1 MNEREYDLLLA
12 ETAGELPPPPE
23 EQAEPWSRAMK
34 YILWGLALVTF
45 RLELFYLQFILPCIG
60 SGLVFLGFRSL
71 RRSARGFAA
80 AYAASAILLV
90 MDALGTAANAVRPE
104 YFGALGYFT
113 FAANIVLKFTLLF
126 GLRSGIRTAF
136 SATSG
141 ERRQDLSFWVAAA
154 YAGVVLIALLETLVP
169 ARDDEDALLRVLVA
183 AALYI
188 ALLALLRRLS
198 RRHRIAPAER
208 PQDLGLWA
216 VAAYAGVVAI
226 ALLEILTPAQS
237 NEDSWLRALAAAALY
252 IALLVLLRRQGRA
265 LAGRGYRIAPAPVRL
280 SARVVFALY
289 ALAIAVL
296 LVSALLLGP
305 RLKSAEA
312 EPFETAETAQAR
324 AELVE
329 QGMPEWLAGSLTEA
343 ELELCDGASEVQGV
357 VVEEKA
363 LETPDAERLELG
375 VWAVYLADGRTRFY
389 AAFRWLEPPR
399 FKLQEALRAEPD
411 GNEAVSDF
419 AACLLY
425 TKDGEELAAPLEVS
439 LGGGLKAEEL
449 GEFGLFW
456 NEHSLEKLGHTQY
469 EPYVKFSMPFGAED
483 VHGWLAY
490 TYDAGV
496 ELEGSGTVFGTVV
509 YYHQS
514 TPQYPFAD
522 LSDSVNVIFGDKS
535 WLRSSHYC
543 LL

>member
-1 MNEREYDLLLA
+1 MSEHEYDLLLA
-12 ETAGELPPPPE
+12 EAAGELPPPPE

-45 RLELFYLQFILPCIG
+45 RLELVYLQFILPYIG
-60 SGLVFLGFRSL
+60 SVLVFLGFRSL
-71 RRSARGFAA
+71 RRSARGFAI
-80 AYAASAILLV
+80 AYAASIVLLI
-90 MDALGTAANAVRPE
+90 MRALGIAAGAVRPE

-113 FAANIVLKFTLLF
+113 SAAGIVLNFTLLL

-141 ERRQDLSFWVAAA
+141 EGPRDLSLWPAAA
-154 YAGVVLIALLETLVP
+154 YAGVVAIALLETLVP
-169 ARDDEDALLRVLVA
+169 ARSDGNALPRVLVA

-188 ALLALLRRLS
+188 ALLALLRR
-198 RRHRIAPAER
+198 
-208 PQDLGLWA
+208 
-216 VAAYAGVVAI
+216 
-226 ALLEILTPAQS
+226 
-237 NEDSWLRALAAAALY
+237 
-252 IALLVLLRRQGRA
+252 QGRA
-265 LAGRGYRIAPAPVRL
+265 LAGRGYRIAPVPVRL
-280 SARVVFALY
+280 SARAVFALY
-289 ALAIAVL
+289 ALVIAAL
-296 LVSALLLGP
+296 LVPALLLGP

-329 QGMPEWLAGSLTEA
+329 LGMPEWLAGSLTEA
-343 ELELCDGASEVQGV
+343 ELTLCEGATEVKGV
-357 VVEEKA
+357 VTDENTA
-363 LETPDAERLELG
+363 ETPDTERLELG

-389 AAFRWLEPPR
+389 SAFRWLEPPR
-399 FKLQEALRAEPD
+399 FNLQEALRAEPD

-425 TKDGEELAAPLEVS
+425 TKDGEKLASPLEVS

-469 EPYVKFSMPFGAED
+469 EPYVEFSIPFGAED

-514 TPQYPFAD
+514 APQYPFAD
-522 LSDSVNVIFGDKS
+522 LSDSFNVIFGDKS

>member
-60 SGLVFLGFRSL
+60 SVLVFLGFRSL

-154 YAGVVLIALLETLVP
+154 YAGVVAIALLETLAP
-169 ARDDEDALLRVLVA
+169 ARSTEDA
-183 AALYI
+183 
-188 ALLALLRRLS
+188 
-198 RRHRIAPAER
+198 
-208 PQDLGLWA
+208 Q
-216 VAAYAGVVAI
+216 
-226 ALLEILTPAQS
+226 
-237 NEDSWLRALAAAALY
+237 LRALAAAALY

-265 LAGRGYRIAPAPVRL
+265 LAGRGYRIAPVPVRL
-280 SARVVFALY
+280 GARAVFALY
-289 ALAIAVL
+289 ALALAVL
-296 LVSALLLGP
+296 LVPALLLGP

-324 AELVE
+324 SELVE
-329 QGMPEWLAGSLTEA
+329 LGMPEWLAGSLTEQ
-343 ELELCDGASEVQGV
+343 ELVLCEGASEVQGA

-363 LETPDAERLELG
+363 LETPDTERLELG

-399 FKLQEALRAEPD
+399 FNSQEALRAEPD

-469 EPYVKFSMPFGAED
+469 EPYVEFSMPFGAED

-514 TPQYPFAD
+514 TPQYPFSD
-522 LSDSVNVIFGDKS
+522 LSDSFMVFGNQR

>member
-1 MNEREYDLLLA
+1 MSEHEYDLLLA
-12 ETAGELPPPPE
+12 EAAGELPPPPE

-45 RLELFYLQFILPCIG
+45 RLELVYLQFILPCVG
-60 SGLVFLGFRSL
+60 SVLVFLGFRSL
-71 RRSARGFAA
+71 RRSARGFAI
-80 AYAASAILLV
+80 AYAASIVLLI
-90 MDALGTAANAVRPE
+90 MRALGIAAGAVRPE

-113 FAANIVLKFTLLF
+113 SAAGIVLNFTLLL

-141 ERRQDLSFWVAAA
+141 EGPRGLSLWPAAA
-154 YAGVVLIALLETLVP
+154 YAGVIVIALLETLVP
-169 ARDDEDALLRVLVA
+169 ARSDGNALPRM
-183 AALYI
+183 
-188 ALLALLRRLS
+188 LS
-198 RRHRIAPAER
+198 
-208 PQDLGLWA
+208 
-216 VAAYAGVVAI
+216 
-226 ALLEILTPAQS
+226 
-237 NEDSWLRALAAAALY
+237 AAALY

-265 LAGRGYRIAPAPVRL
+265 LAGRGYRIAPVPVRL
-280 SARVVFALY
+280 SARAVFALY
-289 ALAIAVL
+289 ALVIAAL
-296 LVSALLLGP
+296 LVPALLLGP

-329 QGMPEWLAGSLTEA
+329 LGMPEWLAGSLTEA
-343 ELELCDGASEVQGV
+343 ELALCKGATEVKGV
-357 VVEEKA
+357 VTDENTA
-363 LETPDAERLELG
+363 ETPDTERLELG

-389 AAFRWLEPPR
+389 SAFRWLEPPR
-399 FKLQEALRAEPD
+399 FNLQEALRAEPD

-469 EPYVKFSMPFGAED
+469 EPYVEFSIPFGAED

-514 TPQYPFAD
+514 APQYPFAN
-522 LSDSVNVIFGDKS
+522 LSDSFNVIFGDKS
-535 WLRSSHYC
+535 RLRSSHYC

>member
-1 MNEREYDLLLA
+1 
-12 ETAGELPPPPE
+12 
-23 EQAEPWSRAMK
+23 MK

-45 RLELFYLQFILPCIG
+45 RLELFYLQFILPCVG
-60 SGLVFLGFRSL
+60 SVLVFLGFRSL
-71 RRSARGFAA
+71 RRSARGFAT
-80 AYAASAILLV
+80 AYAASIVLLI
-90 MDALGTAANAVRPE
+90 MRALGIAAGAVRPE

-113 FAANIVLKFTLLF
+113 SAAGIVLNFTLLL

-141 ERRQDLSFWVAAA
+141 EVPRDLSFWSAAA
-154 YAGVVLIALLETLVP
+154 YAGVIVLALLETLVP
-169 ARDDEDALLRVLVA
+169 ARSDGNALPRVLVA

-198 RRHRIAPAER
+198 RRHRIAPVES
-208 PQDLGLWA
+208 PQDLALWA

-226 ALLEILTPAQS
+226 ALLETLAPARS
-237 NEDSWLRALAAAALY
+237 TEDAWLRMLSAAALY

-265 LAGRGYRIAPAPVRL
+265 LAGRGYRIAPVPVRL
-280 SARVVFALY
+280 SARAVFALY
-289 ALAIAVL
+289 ALVIAAL
-296 LVSALLLGP
+296 LVPALLLGP

-312 EPFETAETAQAR
+312 EPFGTAETAQAR

-329 QGMPEWLAGSLTEA
+329 LGMPEWLAGSLTEA
-343 ELELCDGASEVQGV
+343 ELTLCEGAAEVKGV
-357 VVEEKA
+357 VTDENTA
-363 LETPDAERLELG
+363 ETPDTKRLELG

-389 AAFRWLEPPR
+389 SAFRWLEPPR
-399 FKLQEALRAEPD
+399 FNLQEALRAEPD

-425 TKDGEELAAPLEVS
+425 TKDGEELASPLEVS

-469 EPYVKFSMPFGAED
+469 EPYVEFSIPFGAED

-514 TPQYPFAD
+514 VPQYPFAD
-522 LSDSVNVIFGDKS
+522 LSDSFNVIFGDKS

>member
-60 SGLVFLGFRSL
+60 SVLVFLGFRSL

-113 FAANIVLKFTLLF
+113 FAANIVLNFTLLF

-154 YAGVVLIALLETLVP
+154 YTGVVAIALLETLTP
-169 ARDDEDALLRVLVA
+169 ARSTEDAQLRALAA

-198 RRHRIAPAER
+198 RRRRIAPAER
-208 PQDLGLWA
+208 PQDLALWA

-226 ALLEILTPAQS
+226 AMLEPLAPARS
-237 NEDSWLRALAAAALY
+237 TEDAQLRALAAAALY

-280 SARVVFALY
+280 GARAVFALY
-289 ALAIAVL
+289 ALAITVL
-296 LVSALLLGP
+296 LVPAMLLGP

-312 EPFETAETAQAR
+312 KPFETAETAQAR

-329 QGMPEWLAGSLTEA
+329 LGMPEWLAGSLTEQ

-399 FKLQEALRAEPD
+399 FNLQEALRAEPD

-469 EPYVKFSMPFGAED
+469 EPYVEFSMPFGAED

-522 LSDSVNVIFGDKS
+522 LSDSFNVIFGDKS

>member
-34 YILWGLALVTF
+34 YIIWGLALVTF

-60 SGLVFLGFRSL
+60 SVLVFLGFRSL
-71 RRSARGFAA
+71 RRSARGFAT

-141 ERRQDLSFWVAAA
+141 ERRQDLSFWAAAA
-154 YAGVVLIALLETLVP
+154 YTGVVLIALLETLVP
-169 ARDDEDALLRVLVA
+169 ARDNEDALLRVLV
-183 AALYI
+183 
-188 ALLALLRRLS
+188 
-198 RRHRIAPAER
+198 
-208 PQDLGLWA
+208 
-216 VAAYAGVVAI
+216 
-226 ALLEILTPAQS
+226 
-237 NEDSWLRALAAAALY
+237 AAALY

-265 LAGRGYRIAPAPVRL
+265 LAGRGYRITPAPVRL
-280 SARVVFALY
+280 SARAVFALY
-289 ALAIAVL
+289 ALALAVL
-296 LVSALLLGP
+296 LVPALLLGP

-312 EPFETAETAQAR
+312 APFETAETAQAR

-329 QGMPEWLAGSLTEA
+329 LGMPEWLAGSLTEQ
-343 ELELCDGASEVQGV
+343 ELALCEGASEVQGA

-389 AAFRWLEPPR
+389 TAFRWLEPPR
-399 FKLQEALRAEPD
+399 FNLQEALRAEPD

-456 NEHSLEKLGHTQY
+456 NEHSLEQLGHTQY
-469 EPYVKFSMPFGAED
+469 EPYVEFSMPFGAED

-490 TYDAGV
+490 TYDAGA

-522 LSDSVNVIFGDKS
+522 LSDSFNVIFGDKN

>member
-60 SGLVFLGFRSL
+60 SVLVFLGFRSL
-71 RRSARGFAA
+71 RRSARGFTT

-169 ARDDEDALLRVLVA
+169 TWDNEDALLRVLIA

-216 VAAYAGVVAI
+216 VAAYTGVVAI

-237 NEDSWLRALAAAALY
+237 NEDSWLHALAAAALY
-252 IALLVLLRRQGRA
+252 IALLVLLRLSLVLEHCFAYQIVHNDLKPDNIMLRNNS
-265 LAGRGYRIAPAPVRL
+265 IAEVCL
-280 SARVVFALY
+280 IDFGESF
-289 ALAIAVL
+289 
-296 LVSALLLGP
+296 LG
-305 RLKSAEA
+305 
-312 EPFETAETAQAR
+312 FD
-324 AELVE
+324 V
-329 QGMPEWLAGSLTEA
+329 
-343 ELELCDGASEVQGV
+343 
-357 VVEEKA
+357 
-363 LETPDAERLELG
+363 
-375 VWAVYLADGRTRFY
+375 
-389 AAFRWLEPPR
+389 
-399 FKLQEALRAEPD
+399 
-411 GNEAVSDF
+411 VSDSPVV
-419 AACLLY
+419 
-425 TKDGEELAAPLEVS
+425 TKGNQHF
-439 LGGGLKAEEL
+439 K
-449 GEFGLFW
+449 
-456 NEHSLEKLGHTQY
+456 
-469 EPYVKFSMPFGAED
+469 
-483 VHGWLAY
+483 
-490 TYDAGV
+490 
-496 ELEGSGTVFGTVV
+496 
-509 YYHQS
+509 
-514 TPQYPFAD
+514 
-522 LSDSVNVIFGDKS
+522 
-535 WLRSSHYC
+535 
-543 LL
+543 

>member
-1 MNEREYDLLLA
+1 MSEHEYDLLLA
-12 ETAGELPPPPE
+12 EAAGELPPPPE

-45 RLELFYLQFILPCIG
+45 RLELVYLQFILPCVG
-60 SGLVFLGFRSL
+60 SVLVFLGFRSL
-71 RRSARGFAA
+71 RRSARGFAI
-80 AYAASAILLV
+80 AYAASIVLLI
-90 MDALGTAANAVRPE
+90 MRALGIAAGAVRPE

-113 FAANIVLKFTLLF
+113 SAAGIVLNFTLLL

-141 ERRQDLSFWVAAA
+141 EGPRDLSFWSAAA
-154 YAGVVLIALLETLVP
+154 YAGVIVIALLETLVP
-169 ARDDEDALLRVLVA
+169 AQSDENALPRVLVA

-188 ALLALLRRLS
+188 ALLALLRRHI
-198 RRHRIAPAER
+198 RRHHIGAGER

-216 VAAYAGVVAI
+216 VGAYAGVVVI
-226 ALLEILTPAQS
+226 ALLETLAPARS
-237 NEDSWLRALAAAALY
+237 YEDAWLRMLSAAALY
-252 IALLVLLRRQGRA
+252 IALLVLLRRQGLA
-265 LAGRGYRIAPAPVRL
+265 LAGRGYRIAPVPVQL
-280 SARVVFALY
+280 SARAVFALY
-289 ALAIAVL
+289 ALVIAAL
-296 LVSALLLGP
+296 LVPALLLGP

-329 QGMPEWLAGSLTEA
+329 LGMPEWLAGSLTEA
-343 ELELCDGASEVQGV
+343 ELTLCEGASEVQNV
-357 VVEEKA
+357 VVDEKA
-363 LETPDAERLELG
+363 LDTPDTERLELG

-389 AAFRWLEPPR
+389 SAFRWLEPPR
-399 FKLQEALRAEPD
+399 FNLQEALRAEPD

-469 EPYVKFSMPFGAED
+469 EPYVEFSIPFGAED

-514 TPQYPFAD
+514 VPQYPFAD
-522 LSDSVNVIFGDKS
+522 LSDSFNVIFGDKS

>member
-1 MNEREYDLLLA
+1 MSEHEYDLLLA
-12 ETAGELPPPPE
+12 EAAGELPPPPE

-45 RLELFYLQFILPCIG
+45 RLELFYLQFILPCVG
-60 SGLVFLGFRSL
+60 SVLVFLGFRSL
-71 RRSARGFAA
+71 RRSARGFAI
-80 AYAASAILLV
+80 AYAASIVLLI
-90 MDALGTAANAVRPE
+90 MRALGIAAGAVRPE

-113 FAANIVLKFTLLF
+113 SAAGIVLNFTLLL

-141 ERRQDLSFWVAAA
+141 KGPRDLSLWPVAA
-154 YAGVVLIALLETLVP
+154 YAGVIVLALLETLVP
-169 ARDDEDALLRVLVA
+169 ARSDGNALPRVLVA

-188 ALLALLRRLS
+188 ALLALLRRQA
-198 RRHRIAPAER
+198 RRHRIGAVER
-208 PQDLGLWA
+208 PQDPGLWA
-216 VAAYAGVVAI
+216 VGAYAGVVVI
-226 ALLEILTPAQS
+226 ALLETLAPARS
-237 NEDSWLRALAAAALY
+237 YEDAWLRMLSAAALY

-265 LAGRGYRIAPAPVRL
+265 LAGRGYRIAPVPVRL
-280 SARVVFALY
+280 SARAVFALY
-289 ALAIAVL
+289 ALVIAAL
-296 LVSALLLGP
+296 LVPALLLGP

-329 QGMPEWLAGSLTEA
+329 LGMPEWLAGSLTEA
-343 ELELCDGASEVQGV
+343 ELTLCEGATEVKGV
-357 VVEEKA
+357 VTDENTA
-363 LETPDAERLELG
+363 ETPDTERLELG

-389 AAFRWLEPPR
+389 SAFRWLEPPR
-399 FKLQEALRAEPD
+399 FNLQEALRAEPD

-425 TKDGEELAAPLEVS
+425 TKDGEELASPLEVS

-469 EPYVKFSMPFGAED
+469 EPYVEFSIPFGAED

-514 TPQYPFAD
+514 APQYPFAG
-522 LSDSVNVIFGDKS
+522 LSDSFNVIFGDKS

>member
-45 RLELFYLQFILPCIG
+45 RLELPYLQFILPCIG
-60 SGLVFLGFRSL
+60 SVLVFLGFRSL
-71 RRSARGFAA
+71 RRSARGFTT

-113 FAANIVLKFTLLF
+113 FAANIVLNFTLLF

-141 ERRQDLSFWVAAA
+141 ERRQDISFWAAAA
-154 YAGVVLIALLETLVP
+154 YTGVVLIALLETLVP
-169 ARDDEDALLRVLVA
+169 ARDNEDALLRVLVA

-188 ALLALLRRLS
+188 ALLALL
-198 RRHRIAPAER
+198 
-208 PQDLGLWA
+208 Q
-216 VAAYAGVVAI
+216 
-226 ALLEILTPAQS
+226 
-237 NEDSWLRALAAAALY
+237 
-252 IALLVLLRRQGRA
+252 RQGRA

-280 SARVVFALY
+280 SARAVFALY
-289 ALAIAVL
+289 ALALAVL
-296 LVSALLLGP
+296 LVPALLLGP

-329 QGMPEWLAGSLTEA
+329 LGMPEWLAGSLTEQ
-343 ELELCDGASEVQGV
+343 ELALCEGASEVQGV

-399 FKLQEALRAEPD
+399 FNLQEALRAEPD

-425 TKDGEELAAPLEVS
+425 TKDGEELAAPLKVS

-456 NEHSLEKLGHTQY
+456 NEHSLEQLGHTQY
-469 EPYVKFSMPFGAED
+469 EPYVEFSMPFGAED

-490 TYDAGV
+490 TYDAGA

-522 LSDSVNVIFGDKS
+522 LSDSFNVIFGDKN

>member
-1 MNEREYDLLLA
+1 MSEHEYDLLLA
-12 ETAGELPPPPE
+12 EAAGELPPPPE

-60 SGLVFLGFRSL
+60 SVLVFLGFRSL
-71 RRSARGFAA
+71 RRSARGFAI
-80 AYAASAILLV
+80 AYAASIVLLI
-90 MDALGTAANAVRPE
+90 MRALGIAAGAVRPE

-113 FAANIVLKFTLLF
+113 SAAGIVLNFTLLL

-141 ERRQDLSFWVAAA
+141 EGPRDLSLWPVAA
-154 YAGVVLIALLETLVP
+154 YAGVIVLALLETLVP
-169 ARDDEDALLRVLVA
+169 ARSDGNALPRVLVA

-198 RRHRIAPAER
+198 RRHRIAPVER
-208 PQDLGLWA
+208 PQDPGLWD
-216 VAAYAGVVAI
+216 VAAYAGVVAT
-226 ALLEILTPAQS
+226 ALLETLAPARS
-237 NEDSWLRALAAAALY
+237 YEDAWLRALAAAALY
-252 IALLVLLRRQGRA
+252 IALLVLLRRQGLA
-265 LAGRGYRIAPAPVRL
+265 LAGRGYRIAPVPVRL
-280 SARVVFALY
+280 SARAVFALY
-289 ALAIAVL
+289 ALVIAAL
-296 LVSALLLGP
+296 LVPALLLGP

-329 QGMPEWLAGSLTEA
+329 LGMPEWLAGSLTEA
-343 ELELCDGASEVQGV
+343 ELTLCEGATEVKGV
-357 VVEEKA
+357 VTDENTA
-363 LETPDAERLELG
+363 ETPDTERLELG

-389 AAFRWLEPPR
+389 SAFRWLEPPR
-399 FKLQEALRAEPD
+399 FNLQEALRAEPD

-469 EPYVKFSMPFGAED
+469 EPYVEFSIPFGAED

-514 TPQYPFAD
+514 VPQYPFAN
-522 LSDSVNVIFGDKS
+522 LSDSFNVIFGDKS

>member
-1 MNEREYDLLLA
+1 MSEHEYDLLLA
-12 ETAGELPPPPE
+12 EAAGELPPPPE

-45 RLELFYLQFILPCIG
+45 RLELVYLQFILPCVG
-60 SGLVFLGFRSL
+60 SVLVFLGFRSL
-71 RRSARGFAA
+71 RCSARGFAT
-80 AYAASAILLV
+80 AYAASIVLLI
-90 MDALGTAANAVRPE
+90 MRALGIAAGAVRPE

-113 FAANIVLKFTLLF
+113 SAAGIVLNFTLLL

-141 ERRQDLSFWVAAA
+141 EGPRDLSFWSAAA
-154 YAGVVLIALLETLVP
+154 YAGVIVLALLETLVP
-169 ARDDEDALLRVLVA
+169 ARSDGNALPRVLVA

-198 RRHRIAPAER
+198 RRHRIAPVER
-208 PQDLGLWA
+208 PQDPGLWA
-216 VAAYAGVVAI
+216 VGAYAGVVVI
-226 ALLEILTPAQS
+226 ALLETLAPARS
-237 NEDSWLRALAAAALY
+237 YEDAWLRMLSAAALY

-265 LAGRGYRIAPAPVRL
+265 LAGRGYRIAPVPVRL
-280 SARVVFALY
+280 SARAVFALY
-289 ALAIAVL
+289 ALVIAAL
-296 LVSALLLGP
+296 LVPALLLGP

-329 QGMPEWLAGSLTEA
+329 LGMPEWLAGSLTEA
-343 ELELCDGASEVQGV
+343 ELALCKGATEVKGV
-357 VVEEKA
+357 VTDENTA
-363 LETPDAERLELG
+363 ETPDTERLELG

-389 AAFRWLEPPR
+389 SAFRWLEPPR
-399 FKLQEALRAEPD
+399 FNLQEALRAEPD

-425 TKDGEELAAPLEVS
+425 TKDGEELASPLEVS

-469 EPYVKFSMPFGAED
+469 EPYVEFSIPFGAED

-514 TPQYPFAD
+514 VPQYPFAD
-522 LSDSVNVIFGDKS
+522 LSDSFNVIFGDKS

>member
-1 MNEREYDLLLA
+1 MSEHEYDLLLA
-12 ETAGELPPPPE
+12 EAAVELPPPPE

-45 RLELFYLQFILPCIG
+45 RLELFYLQFILPCVG
-60 SGLVFLGFRSL
+60 SVLVFLGFRSL
-71 RRSARGFAA
+71 RCSARGFAT
-80 AYAASAILLV
+80 AYAASIVLLI
-90 MDALGTAANAVRPE
+90 MRALGIAAGAVRPE

-113 FAANIVLKFTLLF
+113 SAAGIVLNFTLLL

-141 ERRQDLSFWVAAA
+141 EGPRGLSLW
-154 YAGVVLIALLETLVP
+154 P
-169 ARDDEDALLRVLVA
+169 A
-183 AALYI
+183 
-188 ALLALLRRLS
+188 
-198 RRHRIAPAER
+198 
-208 PQDLGLWA
+208 
-216 VAAYAGVVAI
+216 AAYAGVVAI
-226 ALLEILTPAQS
+226 ALLETLAPARS
-237 NEDSWLRALAAAALY
+237 YEDAWLRALSAAALY

-265 LAGRGYRIAPAPVRL
+265 LAGRGYRIAPVPVRL
-280 SARVVFALY
+280 SAWAVFALY
-289 ALAIAVL
+289 ALVIAAL
-296 LVSALLLGP
+296 LVPALLLGP
-305 RLKSAEA
+305 RLESAEA
-312 EPFETAETAQAR
+312 EPFVTAETAQAR

-329 QGMPEWLAGSLTEA
+329 LGMPEWLAGSLTEA
-343 ELELCDGASEVQGV
+343 ELTLCEGATEVKGV
-357 VVEEKA
+357 VTDENTA
-363 LETPDAERLELG
+363 ETPDTERLELG

-389 AAFRWLEPPR
+389 SAFRWLEPPR
-399 FKLQEALRAEPD
+399 FNLQEALRAEPD

-469 EPYVKFSMPFGAED
+469 EPYVEFSIPFGAED

-514 TPQYPFAD
+514 APQYPFAD
-522 LSDSVNVIFGDKS
+522 LSDSFNVIFGDKS

>member
-60 SGLVFLGFRSL
+60 SVLVFLGFRSL

-104 YFGALGYFT
+104 YLGALGYFT
-113 FAANIVLKFTLLF
+113 FAANIVLNFTLLF

-141 ERRQDLSFWVAAA
+141 ERRQDLSFWAAAA
-154 YAGVVLIALLETLVP
+154 YT
-169 ARDDEDALLRVLVA
+169 
-183 AALYI
+183 
-188 ALLALLRRLS
+188 
-198 RRHRIAPAER
+198 
-208 PQDLGLWA
+208 
-216 VAAYAGVVAI
+216 GVVAI
-226 ALLEILTPAQS
+226 ALLETLTPARS
-237 NEDSWLRALAAAALY
+237 TEDAQLRALAAAALY

-265 LAGRGYRIAPAPVRL
+265 LAGRGYRITPVPVRL
-280 SARVVFALY
+280 GARAVFALY

-296 LVSALLLGP
+296 LVPALLLGP

-329 QGMPEWLAGSLTEA
+329 LGMPEWLAGSLTEQ
-343 ELELCDGASEVQGV
+343 ELALCEGASEVQGA

-363 LETPDAERLELG
+363 LETPDTERMELG

-399 FKLQEALRAEPD
+399 FNLQEALRAEPD

-449 GEFGLFW
+449 GEFGLWW

-469 EPYVKFSMPFGAED
+469 EPYVEFSVPFGAED

-522 LSDSVNVIFGDKS
+522 LSDSFNVIFGDKS

>member
-1 MNEREYDLLLA
+1 MSEHEYDLLLA
-12 ETAGELPPPPE
+12 EAAGELPPPPE

-45 RLELFYLQFILPCIG
+45 RLELVYLQFILPCVG
-60 SGLVFLGFRSL
+60 SVLVFLGFRSL
-71 RRSARGFAA
+71 RRSARGFAI
-80 AYAASAILLV
+80 AYAASIALLI
-90 MDALGTAANAVRPE
+90 MRALGIAAGAVRPE

-113 FAANIVLKFTLLF
+113 SAAGIVLNFTLLL

-141 ERRQDLSFWVAAA
+141 EGPRDLSFWSAAA
-154 YAGVVLIALLETLVP
+154 YAGVIVIALLETLVP
-169 ARDDEDALLRVLVA
+169 ARSYEDALPRVLVA

-188 ALLALLRRLS
+188 ALLALLRR
-198 RRHRIAPAER
+198 
-208 PQDLGLWA
+208 
-216 VAAYAGVVAI
+216 
-226 ALLEILTPAQS
+226 
-237 NEDSWLRALAAAALY
+237 
-252 IALLVLLRRQGRA
+252 QGRA
-265 LAGRGYRIAPAPVRL
+265 LAGRGYRIAPVPVRL
-280 SARVVFALY
+280 SARAVFALY
-289 ALAIAVL
+289 ALVIAAL
-296 LVSALLLGP
+296 LVPALLLGP

-329 QGMPEWLAGSLTEA
+329 LGMPEWLAGSLTEA
-343 ELELCDGASEVQGV
+343 ELTLCEGATEVKGV
-357 VVEEKA
+357 VTDENTA
-363 LETPDAERLELG
+363 ETPDTERLELG

-389 AAFRWLEPPR
+389 SAFRWLEPPR
-399 FKLQEALRAEPD
+399 FNLQEALRAEPD

-425 TKDGEELAAPLEVS
+425 TKDGEKLASPLEVS

-469 EPYVKFSMPFGAED
+469 EPYVEFSIPFGAED

-514 TPQYPFAD
+514 APQYPFAD
-522 LSDSVNVIFGDKS
+522 LSDSFNVIFGDKS

>member
-1 MNEREYDLLLA
+1 MSEHEYDLLLA
-12 ETAGELPPPPE
+12 EAAGELPPPPE

-45 RLELFYLQFILPCIG
+45 RLELVYLQFILPCVG
-60 SGLVFLGFRSL
+60 SVLVFLGFRSL
-71 RRSARGFAA
+71 RRSARGFAT
-80 AYAASAILLV
+80 AYAASIALLI
-90 MDALGTAANAVRPE
+90 MRALGIAAGAVRPE

-113 FAANIVLKFTLLF
+113 SAAGIILNFTLLL

-141 ERRQDLSFWVAAA
+141 EGPRDLSFWPVAA
-154 YAGVVLIALLETLVP
+154 YAGVVAIALLETLVP
-169 ARDDEDALLRVLVA
+169 ARSDGNAFPRVLVA

-198 RRHRIAPAER
+198 RRHRIAPVER
-208 PQDLGLWA
+208 PQDPGLWA
-216 VAAYAGVVAI
+216 VGAYAGVVTI
-226 ALLEILTPAQS
+226 ALLETLAHARS
-237 NEDSWLRALAAAALY
+237 YEDAWLRALSAAALY

-265 LAGRGYRIAPAPVRL
+265 LAGRGYRIAPVPVRL
-280 SARVVFALY
+280 SARAVFALY
-289 ALAIAVL
+289 ALVIAAL
-296 LVSALLLGP
+296 LVPALLLGP

-329 QGMPEWLAGSLTEA
+329 LGMPEWLAGSLTEA
-343 ELELCDGASEVQGV
+343 ELTLCEGASEVQNV
-357 VVEEKA
+357 VVDEKA
-363 LETPDAERLELG
+363 LDTPDTERLELG

-389 AAFRWLEPPR
+389 SAFRWLEPPR
-399 FKLQEALRAEPD
+399 FNLQEALRAEPD

-425 TKDGEELAAPLEVS
+425 TRDGEELAAPLEVS

-469 EPYVKFSMPFGAED
+469 EPYVEFSIPFGAED

-496 ELEGSGTVFGTVV
+496 ELEGNGTVFGTVV

-514 TPQYPFAD
+514 APQYPFAG
-522 LSDSVNVIFGDKS
+522 LSDSFNVIFGDKS

>member
-1 MNEREYDLLLA
+1 MSEHEYDLLLA
-12 ETAGELPPPPE
+12 EAAGELPPPPE

-45 RLELFYLQFILPCIG
+45 RLELVYLQFILPCVG
-60 SGLVFLGFRSL
+60 SVLVFLGFRSL
-71 RRSARGFAA
+71 RRSARGFAT
-80 AYAASAILLV
+80 AYAASIVLLI
-90 MDALGTAANAVRPE
+90 MRALGIAAGAVRPE

-113 FAANIVLKFTLLF
+113 SAAGIVLNFTLLL

-141 ERRQDLSFWVAAA
+141 EGPRGLSLWPAAA
-154 YAGVVLIALLETLVP
+154 YAGVIVIALLETLAP
-169 ARDDEDALLRVLVA
+169 ARSDGNALPRVLVA

-198 RRHRIAPAER
+198 RRHRIAPVER
-208 PQDLGLWA
+208 PQDPGLWA
-216 VAAYAGVVAI
+216 VGAYAGVVAT
-226 ALLEILTPAQS
+226 ALLETLAPARS
-237 NEDSWLRALAAAALY
+237 YEDAWLRMLSAAALY

-265 LAGRGYRIAPAPVRL
+265 LAGRGYRIAPVPVRL
-280 SARVVFALY
+280 SARAVFALY
-289 ALAIAVL
+289 ALVIAAL
-296 LVSALLLGP
+296 LVPALLLGP

-312 EPFETAETAQAR
+312 EPFETSETAQAR

-329 QGMPEWLAGSLTEA
+329 LGMPEWLAGSLTEA
-343 ELELCDGASEVQGV
+343 ELTLCEGAAEVKGV
-357 VVEEKA
+357 VTDENTA
-363 LETPDAERLELG
+363 ETPDTERLELG

-389 AAFRWLEPPR
+389 SAFRWLEPPR
-399 FKLQEALRAEPD
+399 FNLQEALRAEPD

-425 TKDGEELAAPLEVS
+425 TKDGEELASPLEVS

-469 EPYVKFSMPFGAED
+469 EPYVEFSIPFGAED

-514 TPQYPFAD
+514 VPQYPFAD
-522 LSDSVNVIFGDKS
+522 LSDSFNVIFGDKS

>member
-34 YILWGLALVTF
+34 YIIWGLALVTF

-60 SGLVFLGFRSL
+60 SVLVFLGFRSL
-71 RRSARGFAA
+71 RRSARGFAT

-154 YAGVVLIALLETLVP
+154 YT
-169 ARDDEDALLRVLVA
+169 
-183 AALYI
+183 
-188 ALLALLRRLS
+188 
-198 RRHRIAPAER
+198 
-208 PQDLGLWA
+208 
-216 VAAYAGVVAI
+216 GVVAI

-265 LAGRGYRIAPAPVRL
+265 LAGRGYRIAPVPVRL
-280 SARVVFALY
+280 GARAVFALY

-296 LVSALLLGP
+296 LVPALLLGP

-324 AELVE
+324 SELVE
-329 QGMPEWLAGSLTEA
+329 LGMPEWLAGSLTEQ
-343 ELELCDGASEVQGV
+343 ELVLCEGASEVQGA

-363 LETPDAERLELG
+363 LETPDTERLELG

-399 FKLQEALRAEPD
+399 FNLQEALRAEPD

-469 EPYVKFSMPFGAED
+469 EPYVEFSMPFGAED

-496 ELEGSGTVFGTVV
+496 ELKGSGKVFGTVV

-514 TPQYPFAD
+514 TPQYPFSD
-522 LSDSVNVIFGDKS
+522 LSDSFMVFGNQH
-535 WLRSSHYC
+535 WLHSSHYC

>member
-60 SGLVFLGFRSL
+60 SVLVFLGFRSL
-71 RRSARGFAA
+71 RRSARGFAT

-169 ARDDEDALLRVLVA
+169 TWDNEDALLRVLIA

-208 PQDLGLWA
+208 PQDLG
-216 VAAYAGVVAI
+216 
-226 ALLEILTPAQS
+226 AL
-237 NEDSWLRALAAAALY
+237 
-252 IALLVLLRRQGRA
+252 GRCR
-265 LAGRGYRIAPAPVRL
+265 LHRGRGH
-280 SARVVFALY
+280 SAA
-289 ALAIAVL
+289 
-296 LVSALLLGP
+296 
-305 RLKSAEA
+305 
-312 EPFETAETAQAR
+312 
-324 AELVE
+324 
-329 QGMPEWLAGSLTEA
+329 
-343 ELELCDGASEVQGV
+343 
-357 VVEEKA
+357 
-363 LETPDAERLELG
+363 
-375 VWAVYLADGRTRFY
+375 
-389 AAFRWLEPPR
+389 
-399 FKLQEALRAEPD
+399 
-411 GNEAVSDF
+411 
-419 AACLLY
+419 
-425 TKDGEELAAPLEVS
+425 
-439 LGGGLKAEEL
+439 
-449 GEFGLFW
+449 
-456 NEHSLEKLGHTQY
+456 
-469 EPYVKFSMPFGAED
+469 
-483 VHGWLAY
+483 
-490 TYDAGV
+490 
-496 ELEGSGTVFGTVV
+496 
-509 YYHQS
+509 
-514 TPQYPFAD
+514 
-522 LSDSVNVIFGDKS
+522 
-535 WLRSSHYC
+535 
-543 LL
+543 

>member
-1 MNEREYDLLLA
+1 MSEHEYDLLLA
-12 ETAGELPPPPE
+12 EAAGELPPPPE

-34 YILWGLALVTF
+34 YIIWGLALVTF

-60 SGLVFLGFRSL
+60 SVLVFLGFRSL
-71 RRSARGFAA
+71 RRSARGFAT
-80 AYAASAILLV
+80 AYAASIALLI
-90 MDALGTAANAVRPE
+90 MRALGIAAGAVRPE

-113 FAANIVLKFTLLF
+113 SAAGIVLNFTLLL

-141 ERRQDLSFWVAAA
+141 EGPRDLSFWSAAA
-154 YAGVVLIALLETLVP
+154 YAGVIVIALLETLVP
-169 ARDDEDALLRVLVA
+169 ARSDGNALPRVLVA

-188 ALLALLRRLS
+188 ALLALLRRHI
-198 RRHRIAPAER
+198 RRHQIGAVER

-216 VAAYAGVVAI
+216 VAAYAGVVVI
-226 ALLEILTPAQS
+226 ALLETLAPARS
-237 NEDSWLRALAAAALY
+237 YEDAWLRALSAAALY

-265 LAGRGYRIAPAPVRL
+265 LAGRGYRIAPVPVRL
-280 SARVVFALY
+280 SARAVFALY
-289 ALAIAVL
+289 ALVIAAL
-296 LVSALLLGP
+296 LVPALLLGP

-329 QGMPEWLAGSLTEA
+329 LGMPEWLAGSLTEA
-343 ELELCDGASEVQGV
+343 ELTLCEGATEVKGV
-357 VVEEKA
+357 VTDENTA
-363 LETPDAERLELG
+363 ETPDTERLELG

-389 AAFRWLEPPR
+389 SAFRWLEPPQ
-399 FKLQEALRAEPD
+399 FNLQEALRAEPD

-469 EPYVKFSMPFGAED
+469 EPYVEFSIPFGAED

-514 TPQYPFAD
+514 VPQYPFAD
-522 LSDSVNVIFGDKS
+522 LSDSFNVIFGDKS

>member
-45 RLELFYLQFILPCIG
+45 RLELLYLQFILPCIG
-60 SGLVFLGFRSL
+60 SVLVFLGFRSL
-71 RRSARGFAA
+71 RRSARGFTA

-141 ERRQDLSFWVAAA
+141 ERRQDISFWAAAA
-154 YAGVVLIALLETLVP
+154 YTGVVLIALLETLVP
-169 ARDDEDALLRVLVA
+169 ARDNEDALLRVL
-183 AALYI
+183 I
-188 ALLALLRRLS
+188 
-198 RRHRIAPAER
+198 
-208 PQDLGLWA
+208 
-216 VAAYAGVVAI
+216 
-226 ALLEILTPAQS
+226 
-237 NEDSWLRALAAAALY
+237 AAALY

-265 LAGRGYRIAPAPVRL
+265 LAGRGYRIAPVPVRL
-280 SARVVFALY
+280 GARAVFALY
-289 ALAIAVL
+289 ALALAVL
-296 LVSALLLGP
+296 LVPALLLGP

-324 AELVE
+324 SELVE
-329 QGMPEWLAGSLTEA
+329 LGMPEWLAGSLTEQ
-343 ELELCDGASEVQGV
+343 ELVLCEGASEVQGA

-363 LETPDAERLELG
+363 LETPDTERLELG

-399 FKLQEALRAEPD
+399 FNLQEALRAEPD

-469 EPYVKFSMPFGAED
+469 EPYVEFSMPFGAED

-490 TYDAGV
+490 TYDAGA

-514 TPQYPFAD
+514 TPQYPFSD
-522 LSDSVNVIFGDKS
+522 LSDSFMVFGNQH

>member
-1 MNEREYDLLLA
+1 MSEHEYDLLLA
-12 ETAGELPPPPE
+12 EAAGELPPPPE

-45 RLELFYLQFILPCIG
+45 RLELVYLQFILPCVG
-60 SGLVFLGFRSL
+60 SVLVFLGFRSL
-71 RRSARGFAA
+71 RRSARGFAI
-80 AYAASAILLV
+80 AYAASIVLLI
-90 MDALGTAANAVRPE
+90 MRALGIAAGAVRPE

-113 FAANIVLKFTLLF
+113 SAAGIVLNFTLLL

-141 ERRQDLSFWVAAA
+141 EGPRDLSFWSAAA
-154 YAGVVLIALLETLVP
+154 YAGVVAIALLETLVP
-169 ARDDEDALLRVLVA
+169 ARSDGNALPRVLVA

-188 ALLALLRRLS
+188 ALLALLRRHI
-198 RRHRIAPAER
+198 RRHQIGAVER

-216 VAAYAGVVAI
+216 AAAYAGVVVI
-226 ALLEILTPAQS
+226 ALLETLAPARS
-237 NEDSWLRALAAAALY
+237 YEDAWLRALSAAALY

-265 LAGRGYRIAPAPVRL
+265 LAGRGYRIAPVPVRL
-280 SARVVFALY
+280 SARAVFALY
-289 ALAIAVL
+289 ALVIAAL
-296 LVSALLLGP
+296 LVPALLLGP

-329 QGMPEWLAGSLTEA
+329 LGMPEWLAGSLTEA
-343 ELELCDGASEVQGV
+343 ELTLCEGAAEVKGV
-357 VVEEKA
+357 VTDENTA
-363 LETPDAERLELG
+363 ETPDTERLELG

-389 AAFRWLEPPR
+389 SAFRWLEPPR
-399 FKLQEALRAEPD
+399 FNLQEALRAEPD

-469 EPYVKFSMPFGAED
+469 EPYVEFSIPFGAED

-514 TPQYPFAD
+514 APQYPFAD
-522 LSDSVNVIFGDKS
+522 LSDSFNVIFGDKS

>member
-1 MNEREYDLLLA
+1 
-12 ETAGELPPPPE
+12 
-23 EQAEPWSRAMK
+23 MK
-34 YILWGLALVTF
+34 YIIWGLALVTF

-60 SGLVFLGFRSL
+60 SVLVFLGFRSL

-104 YFGALGYFT
+104 YLGALGYFT

-154 YAGVVLIALLETLVP
+154 YTGVVLIALLETLVP
-169 ARDDEDALLRVLVA
+169 ARDNEDALLRVLVA

-216 VAAYAGVVAI
+216 VAAYTGVVAI

-265 LAGRGYRIAPAPVRL
+265 LAGRGYRITPAPVRL
-280 SARVVFALY
+280 SARAVFALY
-289 ALAIAVL
+289 ALALAVL
-296 LVSALLLGP
+296 LVPALLLGP

-324 AELVE
+324 AKLVE
-329 QGMPEWLAGSLTEA
+329 QGMPEWLAGSLTEQ
-343 ELELCDGASEVQGV
+343 ELALCEGASEVQGA

-389 AAFRWLEPPR
+389 TAFRWLEPPR
-399 FKLQEALRAEPD
+399 FNLQEALRAEPD

-469 EPYVKFSMPFGAED
+469 EPYVEFSMPFGAED

-496 ELEGSGTVFGTVV
+496 ELKGSGTVFGTVV

-514 TPQYPFAD
+514 TPQYPFSD
-522 LSDSVNVIFGDKS
+522 LSDSFMVFGNQH
-535 WLRSSHYC
+535 WLHSSHYC

>member
-34 YILWGLALVTF
+34 YIIWGLALVTF

-60 SGLVFLGFRSL
+60 SVLVFLGFRSL

-188 ALLALLRRLS
+188 ALLALLALLRRLS

-312 EPFETAETAQAR
+312 
-324 AELVE
+324 E

-456 NEHSLEKLGHTQY
+456 NEHSLEQLGHTQY
-469 EPYVKFSMPFGAED
+469 EPYVEFSMPFGAED

-490 TYDAGV
+490 TYDAGA

-514 TPQYPFAD
+514 TPQYPFSD
-522 LSDSVNVIFGDKS
+522 LSDSFMVFGNQR

>member
-1 MNEREYDLLLA
+1 MSEHEYDLLLA
-12 ETAGELPPPPE
+12 EAAGELPPPPE

-60 SGLVFLGFRSL
+60 SVLVFLGFRSL
-71 RRSARGFAA
+71 RRSARGFAI
-80 AYAASAILLV
+80 AYAASIVLLI
-90 MDALGTAANAVRPE
+90 MRALGIAAGAVRPE

-113 FAANIVLKFTLLF
+113 SAAGIVLNFTLLL

-141 ERRQDLSFWVAAA
+141 EGPRDLSLWPVAA
-154 YAGVVLIALLETLVP
+154 YAGVIVIALLETLVP
-169 ARDDEDALLRVLVA
+169 ARSDGNALPRVLVA

-188 ALLALLRRLS
+188 ALLALLRRQA
-198 RRHRIAPAER
+198 RRHRIGAVER
-208 PQDLGLWA
+208 PQDPGLWD
-216 VAAYAGVVAI
+216 VAAYAGVVAT
-226 ALLEILTPAQS
+226 ALLETLAPARS
-237 NEDSWLRALAAAALY
+237 YEDAWLRALSAAALY

-265 LAGRGYRIAPAPVRL
+265 LAGRGYRIAPVPVRL
-280 SARVVFALY
+280 SARAVFALY
-289 ALAIAVL
+289 ALVIAAL
-296 LVSALLLGP
+296 LVPALLLGP

-312 EPFETAETAQAR
+312 EPFETAKTAQAR

-329 QGMPEWLAGSLTEA
+329 LGMPEWLAGSLTEA
-343 ELELCDGASEVQGV
+343 ELALCKGATEVKGV
-357 VVEEKA
+357 VTDESTA
-363 LETPDAERLELG
+363 ETPDTERLELG

-389 AAFRWLEPPR
+389 SAFRWLEPPR
-399 FKLQEALRAEPD
+399 FNLQEALRAEPD

-469 EPYVKFSMPFGAED
+469 EPYVEFSIPFGAED

-514 TPQYPFAD
+514 VPQYPFAD
-522 LSDSVNVIFGDKS
+522 LSDSFNVIFGDKS

>member
-1 MNEREYDLLLA
+1 MSEHEYDLLLA
-12 ETAGELPPPPE
+12 EAAGELPPPPE

-45 RLELFYLQFILPCIG
+45 RLELVYLQFILPCVG
-60 SGLVFLGFRSL
+60 SVLVFLGFRSL
-71 RRSARGFAA
+71 RRSARGFAT
-80 AYAASAILLV
+80 AYAASIVLLI
-90 MDALGTAANAVRPE
+90 MRALGIAAGAVRPE

-113 FAANIVLKFTLLF
+113 SAAGIVLNFTLLL

-141 ERRQDLSFWVAAA
+141 EGPRGLSLWPAAA
-154 YAGVVLIALLETLVP
+154 YAGVVATALLETLVP
-169 ARDDEDALLRVLVA
+169 ARSDGNALPRVLVA

-188 ALLALLRRLS
+188 ALLALLRRHI
-198 RRHRIAPAER
+198 RRHQIGAVER
-208 PQDLGLWA
+208 PQDPGLWA
-216 VAAYAGVVAI
+216 VAAYAGVVAT
-226 ALLEILTPAQS
+226 ALLETLAPARS
-237 NEDSWLRALAAAALY
+237 YEDAWLRALSAAALY

-265 LAGRGYRIAPAPVRL
+265 LAGRGYRIAPVPVRL
-280 SARVVFALY
+280 SARAVFALY
-289 ALAIAVL
+289 ALVIAAL
-296 LVSALLLGP
+296 LVPALLLGP

-312 EPFETAETAQAR
+312 E
-324 AELVE
+324 L
-329 QGMPEWLAGSLTEA
+329 GMPEWLAGSLTEA
-343 ELELCDGASEVQGV
+343 ELTLCEGATEVKGV
-357 VVEEKA
+357 VTDENTA
-363 LETPDAERLELG
+363 ETPDTERLELG

-389 AAFRWLEPPR
+389 SAFRWLEPPR
-399 FKLQEALRAEPD
+399 FNLQEALRAEPD

-469 EPYVKFSMPFGAED
+469 EPYVEFSIPFGAED

-514 TPQYPFAD
+514 VPQYPFAD
-522 LSDSVNVIFGDKS
+522 LSDSFNVIFGDKS

>member
-34 YILWGLALVTF
+34 YIIWGLALVTF

-60 SGLVFLGFRSL
+60 SVLVFLGFRSL
-71 RRSARGFAA
+71 RRSARGFAT

-154 YAGVVLIALLETLVP
+154 YT
-169 ARDDEDALLRVLVA
+169 
-183 AALYI
+183 
-188 ALLALLRRLS
+188 
-198 RRHRIAPAER
+198 
-208 PQDLGLWA
+208 
-216 VAAYAGVVAI
+216 GVVAI

-265 LAGRGYRIAPAPVRL
+265 LAGRGYRIAPVPVRL
-280 SARVVFALY
+280 GARAVFALY

-296 LVSALLLGP
+296 LVPALLLGP

-324 AELVE
+324 SELVE
-329 QGMPEWLAGSLTEA
+329 LGMPEWLAGSLTEQ
-343 ELELCDGASEVQGV
+343 ELVLCEGASEVQGA

-399 FKLQEALRAEPD
+399 FNLQEALRAEPD

-469 EPYVKFSMPFGAED
+469 EPYVEFSMPFGAED

>member
-60 SGLVFLGFRSL
+60 SVLVFLGFRSL

-141 ERRQDLSFWVAAA
+141 ERRQDISFWAAAA
-154 YAGVVLIALLETLVP
+154 YTGVVLIALLETLVP
-169 ARDDEDALLRVLVA
+169 ARDNENALLRVLVA

-198 RRHRIAPAER
+198 RRHRMAPAER

-252 IALLVLLRRQGRA
+252 IALLVLLQRQGRA
-265 LAGRGYRIAPAPVRL
+265 LAGRGYRITPAPVRL
-280 SARVVFALY
+280 SARAVFALY
-289 ALAIAVL
+289 ALALAVL
-296 LVSALLLGP
+296 LVPALLLGP

-312 EPFETAETAQAR
+312 EPF
-324 AELVE
+324 
-329 QGMPEWLAGSLTEA
+329 
-343 ELELCDGASEVQGV
+343 
-357 VVEEKA
+357 
-363 LETPDAERLELG
+363 
-375 VWAVYLADGRTRFY
+375 
-389 AAFRWLEPPR
+389 
-399 FKLQEALRAEPD
+399 
-411 GNEAVSDF
+411 
-419 AACLLY
+419 
-425 TKDGEELAAPLEVS
+425 
-439 LGGGLKAEEL
+439 
-449 GEFGLFW
+449 
-456 NEHSLEKLGHTQY
+456 
-469 EPYVKFSMPFGAED
+469 
-483 VHGWLAY
+483 
-490 TYDAGV
+490 
-496 ELEGSGTVFGTVV
+496 
-509 YYHQS
+509 
-514 TPQYPFAD
+514 
-522 LSDSVNVIFGDKS
+522 
-535 WLRSSHYC
+535 
-543 LL
+543 

>member
-1 MNEREYDLLLA
+1 MSEHEYDLLLA
-12 ETAGELPPPPE
+12 EAAGELPPPPE

-45 RLELFYLQFILPCIG
+45 RLELVYLQFILPCVG
-60 SGLVFLGFRSL
+60 SVLVFLGFRSL
-71 RRSARGFAA
+71 RRSARGFAT
-80 AYAASAILLV
+80 AYAASIVLLI
-90 MDALGTAANAVRPE
+90 MRALGIAAGAVRPE

-113 FAANIVLKFTLLF
+113 SAAGIVLNFTLLL

-141 ERRQDLSFWVAAA
+141 EGPRDLSLWPAAA
-154 YAGVVLIALLETLVP
+154 YAGVIVIALLETLVP
-169 ARDDEDALLRVLVA
+169 ARSDGNALPRVLVA

-198 RRHRIAPAER
+198 RRHRIAPVER
-208 PQDLGLWA
+208 PQDPGLWA
-216 VAAYAGVVAI
+216 VGAYAGVVVI
-226 ALLEILTPAQS
+226 ALLETLAPARS
-237 NEDSWLRALAAAALY
+237 YEDAWLRALSAAALY

-265 LAGRGYRIAPAPVRL
+265 LAGRGYRIAPVPVRL
-280 SARVVFALY
+280 SARAVFALY
-289 ALAIAVL
+289 ALVIAAL
-296 LVSALLLGP
+296 LVPALLLGP
-305 RLKSAEA
+305 RLNSAEA
-312 EPFETAETAQAR
+312 EPFGTAETAQAR

-329 QGMPEWLAGSLTEA
+329 LGMPEWLAGSLTEA
-343 ELELCDGASEVQGV
+343 ELTLCEGATEVKGV
-357 VVEEKA
+357 VTDENTA
-363 LETPDAERLELG
+363 ETPDTERLELG

-389 AAFRWLEPPR
+389 SAFRWLEPPR
-399 FKLQEALRAEPD
+399 FNLQEALRAEPD

-469 EPYVKFSMPFGAED
+469 EPYVEFSIPFGAED

-514 TPQYPFAD
+514 APQYPFAD
-522 LSDSVNVIFGDKS
+522 LSDSFNVIFGDKS

>member
-12 ETAGELPPPPE
+12 ETAGELPPPPK

-34 YILWGLALVTF
+34 YIIWGLALVTF
-45 RLELFYLQFILPCIG
+45 RLDLFYLKFILPCIG
-60 SGLVFLGFRSL
+60 SVLVFLGFRSL
-71 RRSARGFAA
+71 RRSARGFAI

-90 MDALGTAANAVRPE
+90 MGALGTAADAVRPE
-104 YFGALGYFT
+104 YLGVLGHFPL
-113 FAANIVLKFTLLF
+113 AANIALNFTLLL

-141 ERRQDLSFWVAAA
+141 ERRQDLSFWAAAA
-154 YAGVVLIALLETLVP
+154 YAGVVVIALLETLIP
-169 ARDDEDALLRVLVA
+169 ARSDEDALLRVLVA
-183 AALYI
+183 AVLYI

-198 RRHRIAPAER
+198 RRHRIAPVES
-208 PQDLGLWA
+208 PQDLALWA

-226 ALLEILTPAQS
+226 ALLETLAPARS
-237 NEDSWLRALAAAALY
+237 TEDAQLRALAAAALY

-280 SARVVFALY
+280 GARAVFALY

-296 LVSALLLGP
+296 LVPALLLGP

-329 QGMPEWLAGSLTEA
+329 LGMPEWLAGSLTEA
-343 ELELCDGASEVQGV
+343 ELALCEGASEVQGA

-363 LETPDAERLELG
+363 LETPDTERMELG

-389 AAFRWLEPPR
+389 AAFRWLEAPR
-399 FKLQEALRAEPD
+399 FNLQEALRAEPD

-456 NEHSLEKLGHTQY
+456 HEHSLEKLGHTQY
-469 EPYVKFSMPFGAED
+469 EPYVEFSMPFGAED

-522 LSDSVNVIFGDKS
+522 LSDSFNVIFGDKS

>member
-1 MNEREYDLLLA
+1 MLL
-12 ETAGELPPPPE
+12 
-23 EQAEPWSRAMK
+23 Q
-34 YILWGLALVTF
+34 
-45 RLELFYLQFILPCIG
+45 
-60 SGLVFLGFRSL
+60 
-71 RRSARGFAA
+71 
-80 AYAASAILLV
+80 
-90 MDALGTAANAVRPE
+90 
-104 YFGALGYFT
+104 
-113 FAANIVLKFTLLF
+113 
-126 GLRSGIRTAF
+126 
-136 SATSG
+136 
-141 ERRQDLSFWVAAA
+141 
-154 YAGVVLIALLETLVP
+154 
-169 ARDDEDALLRVLVA
+169 
-183 AALYI
+183 
-188 ALLALLRRLS
+188 
-198 RRHRIAPAER
+198 
-208 PQDLGLWA
+208 
-216 VAAYAGVVAI
+216 
-226 ALLEILTPAQS
+226 
-237 NEDSWLRALAAAALY
+237 
-252 IALLVLLRRQGRA
+252 RQGRA

-280 SARVVFALY
+280 SARAVFALY
-289 ALAIAVL
+289 ALALAVL
-296 LVSALLLGP
+296 LVPALLLGP

-329 QGMPEWLAGSLTEA
+329 LGMPEWLAGSLTEQ
-343 ELELCDGASEVQGV
+343 ELTLCEGASEVQGV

-399 FKLQEALRAEPD
+399 FNLQEALRAEPD

-456 NEHSLEKLGHTQY
+456 NEHSLEQLGHTQY
-469 EPYVKFSMPFGAED
+469 EPYVEFSMPFGAED

-490 TYDAGV
+490 TYDAGA

-522 LSDSVNVIFGDKS
+522 LSDSFNVIFGDKN
-535 WLRSSHYC
+535 WLHSSHYC

>member
-1 MNEREYDLLLA
+1 MRIP
-12 ETAGELPPPPE
+12 G
-23 EQAEPWSRAMK
+23 
-34 YILWGLALVTF
+34 
-45 RLELFYLQFILPCIG
+45 
-60 SGLVFLGFRSL
+60 
-71 RRSARGFAA
+71 SAR
-80 AYAASAILLV
+80 SRPRRCISRCSCCC
-90 MDALGTAANAVRPE
+90 NVR
-104 YFGALGYFT
+104 
-113 FAANIVLKFTLLF
+113 
-126 GLRSGIRTAF
+126 
-136 SATSG
+136 ATV
-141 ERRQDLSFWVAAA
+141 R
-154 YAGVVLIALLETLVP
+154 
-169 ARDDEDALLRVLVA
+169 
-183 AALYI
+183 AAL
-188 ALLALLRRLS
+188 
-198 RRHRIAPAER
+198 
-208 PQDLGLWA
+208 
-216 VAAYAGVVAI
+216 
-226 ALLEILTPAQS
+226 
-237 NEDSWLRALAAAALY
+237 
-252 IALLVLLRRQGRA
+252 RA

-280 SARVVFALY
+280 SARAVFALY
-289 ALAIAVL
+289 ALALAVL
-296 LVSALLLGP
+296 LVPALLLGP

-329 QGMPEWLAGSLTEA
+329 LGMPEWLAGSLTEQ
-343 ELELCDGASEVQGV
+343 ELALCEGASEVQGV

-399 FKLQEALRAEPD
+399 FNLQEALRAEPD

-469 EPYVKFSMPFGAED
+469 EPYVEFSMPFGAED

-490 TYDAGV
+490 TYDGGA

-514 TPQYPFAD
+514 TPQYPFSD
-522 LSDSVNVIFGDKS
+522 LSDSFMVFGNQH